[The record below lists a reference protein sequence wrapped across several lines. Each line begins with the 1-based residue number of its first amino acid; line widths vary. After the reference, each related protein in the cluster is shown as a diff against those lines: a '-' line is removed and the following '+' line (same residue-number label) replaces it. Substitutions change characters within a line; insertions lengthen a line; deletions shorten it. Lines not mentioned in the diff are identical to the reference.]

1 MLLYNIQLQP
11 FLLRLEDVLPGVS
24 FPDFQERVEAYVDD
38 VVAVGEDE
46 SDLLIIDT
54 ICRQFE
60 EMSGAILNRSHKR
73 QLSLASVAGR
83 AGWPGLLTGSVPQP
97 S

>member
-1 MLLYNIQLQP
+1 MC
-11 FLLRLEDVLPGVS
+11 FLGVS

-60 EMSGAILNRSHKR
+60 EMSGAILNRSHKMP
-73 QLSLASVAGR
+73 SLALEAGL
-83 AGWPGLLTGSVPQP
+83 AGWPGHWTGSVHQP